1 MARSIKKSKKK
12 ASIKAST
19 TNDDTRSPLTRK
31 TQDKPTQI
39 LRQESEQEWT
49 PLQQEQIDL
58 AKKLDSYISE
68 FQKKLLRLNFTP
80 SPRELVILFIMNL
93 HPRWRRLVEPVELS
107 CSSWV
112 EAAAFARLHCARVSA
127 ILGCEQNDADTIFK
141 SPETRALRDS
151 GYFAPESSPIAQQQQ
166 EQRKNTNVSDIMSSQ
181 EQHLVEKIISYRE
194 KSPPKPTTTT
204 SALPEP
210 SSEVSS
216 SFSTPPQTATKQ
228 PSVDPVETKESSANV
243 TAKIEPETKKVEVK
257 ETKNVKEPS
266 TAEPVTIASNST
278 SSSASSPP
286 ITKAKVQQA
295 ANKTKKGKEKSVT
308 MLQYERPFTAT
319 VDHEDPNSHSHS
331 ICNRVPPEY
340 AEVNL
345 AFLELTI
352 NEKKVKGLLA
362 KQSWGSSAMSLGC
375 VNRLGLSM
383 RKSDNFGIN
392 TNFGYADSIGFL
404 TLPIVHPA
412 DPNTKSEME
421 IQVLPQIYGGKIDL
435 VLGADFF
442 HYHNPTLNI
451 RTRAIRFLEKETP
464 YIVGQIE

>member
-1 MARSIKKSKKK
+1 MVRSVKKSKKK
-12 ASIKAST
+12 ASIKSSATADATHSAT
-19 TNDDTRSPLTRK
+19 TRK
-31 TQDKPTQI
+31 IQDQRPQST
-39 LRQESEQEWT
+39 RQDSVEQEWT

-127 ILGCEQNDADTIFK
+127 ILGCEQNEADAIFK

-151 GYFAPESSPIAQQQQ
+151 GYFAPESSPIAQQQ
-166 EQRKNTNVSDIMSSQ
+166 EQRKSGNVSDIMSSQ

-194 KSPPKPTTTT
+194 KPPSKPTNVAKSCSEASSSSSTT
-204 SALPEP
+204 SQA
-210 SSEVSS
+210 V
-216 SFSTPPQTATKQ
+216 AKQ
-228 PSVDPVETKESSANV
+228 PVISKEGELGNITTK
-243 TAKIEPETKKVEVK
+243 TEPETKKAEVK
-257 ETKNVKEPS
+257 EAEPS
-266 TAEPVTIASNST
+266 ASTSVELASDST
-278 SSSASSPP
+278 SSSLLTNEAVQ
-286 ITKAKVQQA
+286 IKVQQTVK
-295 ANKTKKGKEKSVT
+295 NKKSKEKNNT
-308 MLQYERPFTAT
+308 MLQYESPFSAT
-319 VDHEDPNSHSHS
+319 VDHEDPNSHDQS
-331 ICNRVPPEY
+331 ICNQVPPEH
-340 AEVNL
+340 AGVNL

-352 NEKKVKGLLA
+352 NGKKVKGLLA
-362 KQSWGSSAMSLGC
+362 KLRWGSSAMSLDC
-375 VNRLGLSM
+375 VKRLGLTM
-383 RKSDNFGIN
+383 KKSDYFGIN
-392 TNFGYADSIGFL
+392 TDFGYADSIGFL

-412 DPNTKSEME
+412 DPNTTSEME
-421 IQVLPQIYGGKIDL
+421 IQVLPQIYGGKVDL

-451 RTRAIRFLEKETP
+451 RTRAIRFLDKETP